1 MPGKK
6 DLPQIRFRSFEAPWT
21 RSALEDCFEE
31 RQERSSE
38 GDLISVTIHSGLKK
52 FSELGRYDNS
62 SEDKSH
68 YKKVEVGDIAY
79 NTMRMWQGACGYSPY
94 SGILSPAYTVLVPKA
109 GVNSLFFSYAFK
121 KAAMIH
127 QFQLHSQGITS
138 DTWNLKYPVFG
149 KIACAMPAEAEQ
161 AKIAE
166 YLACLDRLIRSCQ
179 HKCGKLQRFK
189 KSLLEKMFP
198 QEGSDAPEL
207 RFQGFRGDWERRPLG
222 FYLETA
228 REKNLQNTYTK
239 SDVLS
244 VSGEYGVINQIKH
257 KGRSFAGA
265 AVTNYGIVK
274 QGDVVYTKSPLRDTP
289 YGIIKTNMGAPGIVS
304 ALYAVYHPKS
314 CVYPPFVQTYF
325 ELDRRLNQY
334 LRPII
339 SKGAKNTINISDDD
353 ALLGTVCFPGYEE
366 QQAISGFFAAMDRLI
381 AASAE
386 ELEKLQL
393 LKKALLEKML
403 V

>member
-149 KIACAMPAEAEQ
+149 KITCAMPAEAEQ

-207 RFQGFRGDWERRPLG
+207 RFQGFRGAWERHPLG

-244 VSGEYGVINQIKH
+244 VSGEYGVVNQIKH
-257 KGRSFAGA
+257 KGRSFAGRRRYQLRHREA
-265 AVTNYGIVK
+265 GGCGLYQI
-274 QGDVVYTKSPLRDTP
+274 SPK
-289 YGIIKTNMGAPGIVS
+289 G
-304 ALYAVYHPKS
+304 
-314 CVYPPFVQTYF
+314 YPLWHY
-325 ELDRRLNQY
+325 
-334 LRPII
+334 
-339 SKGAKNTINISDDD
+339 
-353 ALLGTVCFPGYEE
+353 
-366 QQAISGFFAAMDRLI
+366 
-381 AASAE
+381 
-386 ELEKLQL
+386 
-393 LKKALLEKML
+393 
-403 V
+403 